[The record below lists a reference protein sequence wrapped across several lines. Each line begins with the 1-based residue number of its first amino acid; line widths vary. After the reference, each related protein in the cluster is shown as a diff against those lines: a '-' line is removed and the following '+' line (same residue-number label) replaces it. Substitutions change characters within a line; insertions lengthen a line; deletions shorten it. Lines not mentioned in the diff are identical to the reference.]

1 MESWLLSKLLPE
13 GQTERLVK
21 WMKSACCVWCSV
33 TLHHNADEHCP
44 RVIDLSSSPSCAGG
58 CFGCFWLYFDMSWL
72 FVWEESSYSFSM
84 SVSRGQI
91 FFCIIIYINYN
102 RERLGK
108 MCSIR
113 AYLASSRAWMQAEHR
128 SGEGLCCL
136 RMKGRRAERR
146 GGLLT
151 CSAVAPYLLRGG
163 TMGAISLRG
172 GTVGRTVCLSGKDSC
187 HLRHIN
193 K

>member
-1 MESWLLSKLLPE
+1 
-13 GQTERLVK
+13 
-21 WMKSACCVWCSV
+21 
-33 TLHHNADEHCP
+33 
-44 RVIDLSSSPSCAGG
+44 
-58 CFGCFWLYFDMSWL
+58 MSWL
-72 FVWEESSYSFSM
+72 FVWEDQCRAAKSSFVLYLL
-84 SVSRGQI
+84 
-91 FFCIIIYINYN
+91 IIIE
-102 RERLGK
+102 RETRQDVQHQG
-108 MCSIR
+108 
-113 AYLASSRAWMQAEHR
+113 LASSSSRAWMQAEHR

-151 CSAVAPYLLRGG
+151 CLFSPQLHRTSLRGG

>member
-1 MESWLLSKLLPE
+1 MHGILAPLQITTGRPDRAVGEMNEVRVLCVMQCNTASQRWRALSTRDRSIIIPFLCR
-13 GQTERLVK
+13 RL
-21 WMKSACCVWCSV
+21 
-33 TLHHNADEHCP
+33 
-44 RVIDLSSSPSCAGG
+44 
-58 CFGCFWLYFDMSWL
+58 FWLFLVVFRYVVAVCL
-72 FVWEESSYSFSM
+72 GR

-151 CSAVAPYLLRGG
+151 CLFSPQLHRTSLRGG

>member
-21 WMKSACCVWCSV
+21 WMKSACCVMQCNTASQRWR
-33 TLHHNADEHCP
+33 A
-44 RVIDLSSSPSCAGG
+44 LSTRDRWSIIIPFLCRRL
-58 CFGCFWLYFDMSWL
+58 FWLFLVVFRYVVAVFPCQCRAAKSS
-72 FVWEESSYSFSM
+72 FV
-84 SVSRGQI
+84 I
-91 FFCIIIYINYN
+91 YN

-151 CSAVAPYLLRGG
+151 CLFSPQLHRTSLRGG